1 MSQSRTSRRSSLA
14 ASRLPTAL
22 LKTTLLIVVDLF
34 FANWLILL
42 DWRLVI
48 DWWCSQS
55 SLALYRASGNRY
67 FPFSY
72 GPLVLFTLGPNY
84 VVPVSTA
91 YNWNPTSRRLPADSP
106 MVCGTPGS
114 RSAAEMALSKV
125 HGRVQSPVRS
135 VISFCIRHPHS
146 AIEDFTLHLSP
157 TSRSP
162 NSLSPNSLS
171 PNSLQL
177 PFSKLSFFTLS
188 FLNFSFSKLSSSPCR
203 YYALIRRVS
212 VRRQSLC
219 EMADAIFGELVSSSH
234 SPLSS
239 GNIIHSFVPS
249 SF

>member
-1 MSQSRTSRRSSLA
+1 MSQSRTSRLSSLA

-55 SLALYRASGNRY
+55 SSALYRASGNRY

-72 GPLVLFTLGPNY
+72 GPLVLSTPGPNY

-106 MVCGTPGS
+106 VVCGTPGS
-114 RSAAEMALSKV
+114 RSAAEMWHLFSLSKV

-135 VISFCIRHPHS
+135 VISICIRHPHS
-146 AIEDFTLHLSP
+146 AIEDLTLHLSP

-162 NSLSPNSLS
+162 NSFSPNSLS
-171 PNSLQL
+171 PTPFLQTLFLYTLFLKLTIFQTLIFTMPLRRANS
-177 PFSKLSFFTLS
+177 PRI
-188 FLNFSFSKLSSSPCR
+188 C
-203 YYALIRRVS
+203 
-212 VRRQSLC
+212 
-219 EMADAIFGELVSSSH
+219 
-234 SPLSS
+234 
-239 GNIIHSFVPS
+239 
-249 SF
+249 